1 MHTFLS
7 ASTCFLLQSLTN
19 EDIIWVKRH
28 LYESIQECICLCP
41 HMLQNECL
49 PWVLKAFVWG
59 TVFYHSEG
67 GTAADAGTQD
77 NVRER
82 RGQTPSSAHFLSHL
96 FLAAL
101 WRCGCTLHRTANK
114 IRLWGGPH
122 PSGSL
127 CVFGTDL
134 VIKKKKKKK
143 LEENFWNWRWCERKS
158 GNERICQLP

>member
-1 MHTFLS
+1 MHRFLGV
-7 ASTCFLLQSLTN
+7 STCFLLQCWRMKTSFELN
-19 EDIIWVKRH
+19 N
-28 LYESIQECICLCP
+28 ICMKASKNASVCA
-41 HMLQNECL
+41 HTCCRMSACRD
-49 PWVLKAFVWG
+49 WVLRTFLWG
-59 TVFYHSEG
+59 TVFYHLEG
-67 GTAADAGTQD
+67 GTAVDAGPQD

-101 WRCGCTLHRTANK
+101 RRCGCTLHRTANK

-134 VIKKKKKKK
+134 VIEKKKK
-143 LEENFWNWRWCERKS
+143 LEENF
-158 GNERICQLP
+158 